1 MAKVVMSLTEAL
13 ERKKTLEKQIKSL
26 CQEIIFETP
35 SPDRSKVSKLL
46 CDIIIGNNDKTV
58 YTGETIDEK
67 IVSSKAYND
76 KVLALI
82 GNYEKLCSAINI
94 ANATTIVKIGNKEM
108 TISEAIA
115 LKSNPINDLKLAY
128 ANKLYADFTVCNRKA
143 IKHND
148 NECGSDKVAE
158 YIKTLLGENNEASVE
173 EINKLEDN
181 FHKQRDAKVVDTL
194 EAEKLSASIREEVE
208 SFRDEVDYKLSEINS
223 KTEITVEFDD

>member
-1 MAKVVMSLTEAL
+1 
-13 ERKKTLEKQIKSL
+13 
-26 CQEIIFETP
+26 
-35 SPDRSKVSKLL
+35 
-46 CDIIIGNNDKTV
+46 
-58 YTGETIDEK
+58 
-67 IVSSKAYND
+67 
-76 KVLALI
+76 
-82 GNYEKLCSAINI
+82 
-94 ANATTIVKIGNKEM
+94 M
-108 TISEAIA
+108 TISTAIA
-115 LKSNPINDLKLAY
+115 WKSNPINDLKLAY

-148 NECGSDKVAE
+148 NECNSDKVSE